1 MDPHLSRLQSEIS
14 SAIQQLSQEQLS
26 RSRPGKWSIAQI
38 LEHLFLTYTGTTKG
52 LGRVLAEGHSLATKA
67 AWKHRVGAFIVI
79 TLGHM
84 PEGRKSPAVAL
95 PRGIPA
101 EKIAADIIPAIG
113 SMNEAMNQVVSALG
127 ERTPVMDHP
136 VLGPLSIQQWRKFH
150 LVHGL
155 HHVGQIQKLRHSSN

>member
-1 MDPHLSRLQSEIS
+1 VDPHLSRLQSEIS
-14 SAIQQLSQEQLS
+14 SAIQQLSPEQLS

-52 LGRVLAEGHSLATKA
+52 LGHVLAEGHSLATKA
-67 AWKHRVGAFIVI
+67 TWKHRASTFIVI

-101 EKIAADIIPAIG
+101 EKIAADIVPAIG
-113 SMNEAMNQVVSALG
+113 TMNEAMNQVVSTLG

-136 VLGPLSIQQWRKFH
+136 VLGPLSVQQWRKFH

-155 HHVGQIQKLRHSSN
+155 HHVGQIQKLRHSAN

>member
-1 MDPHLSRLQSEIS
+1 MDPHLSRLQSEIG
-14 SAIQQLSQEQLS
+14 SAIQQLSPEQLS

-52 LGRVLAEGHSLATKA
+52 LGRVLAEGHSLATKTT
-67 AWKHRVGAFIVI
+67 WKHRASAFVVI

-113 SMNEAMNQVVSALG
+113 TMNEAMDQVVSALG

-136 VLGPLSIQQWRKFH
+136 VLGPLSIQHWRKFH

-155 HHVGQIQKLRHSSN
+155 HHVGQIQKLRHSAN